1 MVTATFPKTFSKFT
15 LGPLKL
21 KNRIVMAPLTRQNS
35 EDDGTPTAEMAGYY
49 ARRAAGG
56 VGMIIT
62 EGTYPTDELGCV
74 AYLSQPGIVTK
85 RHVEGWRQT
94 TDAVHAH
101 NVPILLQLMH
111 GGRVSD
117 PRCLHEGDSPVS
129 ASATHSGGWVLY
141 TDTDDEKHNRGLTG
155 DWPKVTFPP
164 ARELTVAEIEQIAD
178 GHAAAAK
185 RAVDAGFDGVEI
197 HGANGYLYYQF
208 LHPKTNHRTDVY
220 GGSAE
225 NNVRAVKLACKKVR
239 EAIGQDKIITLRLS
253 QDGVDDFAGAWPGG
267 VEYARELGAALADCD
282 ADALHWSSFDW
293 KDNRDPNSDIPMAK
307 ALAEASGKPMIV
319 NGGIADGA
327 GAEEVLDSGA
337 GDLCAVGRPL
347 FAHPDWPH
355 IIRSGEPYDWLPFDR
370 KYVINAPVDYRHVY
384 PANLLVPVW
393 DPDISK
399 RRKPGW
405 MDK

>member
-21 KNRIVMAPLTRQNS
+21 KNRIVMAPLTRQNAKY
-35 EDDGTPTAEMAGYY
+35 DGTPTAEMAGYY
-49 ARRAAGG
+49 ARRALGG
-56 VGMIIT
+56 VGMIIS

-85 RHVEGWRQT
+85 RHIEGWRKV
-94 TDAVHAH
+94 TDAVHVH

-117 PRCLHEGDSPVS
+117 PRCLHEGESPVS
-129 ASATHSGGWVLY
+129 ASATHSDGWVLY
-141 TDTDDEKHNRGLTG
+141 TDSDDEKLNRGLCG

-185 RAVDAGFDGVEI
+185 RSVDAGFDGVEI

-208 LHPKTNHRTDVY
+208 IHPKTNHRTDAY

-239 EAIGQDKIITLRLS
+239 AAIGPDKIITLRLS
-253 QDGVDDFAGAWPGG
+253 QDGVDDFGGAWPGG
-267 VEYARELGAALADCD
+267 VDYARELGVALANCD

-293 KDNRDPNSDIPMAK
+293 KENRDPSSDIPMAK

-327 GAEEVLDSGA
+327 DAEEVFDSGA

-355 IIRSGEPYDWLPFDR
+355 IIRSGESYDWLPFDR

-405 MDK
+405 MGE